1 MLRSVINALDRALAW
16 LCGIT
21 LLAMMFLTFVDVIGR
36 YFLSQPVLGAFEL
49 TEILLAITV
58 FSAIPAVTQRG
69 SHIKLDFLDP
79 ILPERVR
86 DLLDQI
92 SAIVMAGIL
101 LLLSYTVWGQASKMA
116 AAGLRTDIMGF
127 PTFTV
132 AYLVS
137 LELALAAIFLFARM
151 MAGIES
157 VIEGTAQH
165 D

>member
-1 MLRSVINALDRALAW
+1 MFRLLINTLDRMLAW
-16 LCGIT
+16 LCGVT
-21 LLAMMFLTFVDVIGR
+21 LLAMMFLTFADVIGR
-36 YFLSQPVLGAFEL
+36 YFLSRPVLGAFEL
-49 TEILLAITV
+49 TEILLAVTV

-79 ILPERVR
+79 FLSERAR
-86 DLLDQI
+86 GLLDHV
-92 SAIVMAGIL
+92 SGLVMAAIL
-101 LLLSYTVWGQASKMA
+101 VLLSYAVWGQAAKMA
-116 AAGLRTDIMGF
+116 AAGLRTDIIGF
-127 PTFTV
+127 PTFII

-137 LELALAAIFLFARM
+137 LQLALAAVFLLARM